1 LLQDE
6 ITIVAQIFLTLLIVE
21 QTDGN
26 GQARRLSIVSPGD
39 CF

>member
-1 LLQDE
+1 LLQEE

-26 GQARRLSIVSPGD
+26 GQARQSSIVSPGNR
-39 CF
+39 F